1 MEFIRFLRFV
11 YNLIRNFSFSN
22 CFFLLST
29 EIHKLCFIIFIATS
43 ECYMLISYILNRHSR
58 KMLDAVSSTE
68 RKSLRFKRALLFI
81 NIVGFWF
88 AGYFF
93 IRHNAYCEPGGKH
106 SISLASSTLSICF
119 NHFMLSLF
127 SVSVYTFFA
136 LAEYVVVLTNMAF
149 HMTAFW
155 DFSDKIIVCDRI
167 NGFDMVTSN
176 QYARLK

>member
-93 IRHNAYCEPGGKH
+93 IRHNAYCEPGGIH
-106 SISLASSTLSICF
+106 SIFLAFITNVSNL
-119 NHFMLSLF
+119 LQLF
-127 SVSVYTFFA
+127 DFVVSVYTFFA

>member
-1 MEFIRFLRFV
+1 M
-11 YNLIRNFSFSN
+11 IRNFKKFSI
-22 CFFLLST
+22 FLCLFT
-29 EIHKLCFIIFIATS
+29 EIHKLCFITFIATS

-68 RKSLRFKRALLFI
+68 RRSLRFKRALLFT
-81 NIVGFWF
+81 NIVSFWF

-93 IRHNAYCEPGGKH
+93 IRHNAYCEPGGNSFWPFYH
-106 SISLASSTLSICF
+106 YNFHIWTICF
-119 NHFMLSLF
+119 CWRCF
-127 SVSVYTFFA
+127 SVYTFFA

-149 HMTAFW
+149 HMTAYW

-176 QYARLK
+176 QYIRLTWVYCTIY